1 MINIT
6 VAVENHFGN
15 SFSQTHFG
23 YFFPDQTGLFHFIAF
38 RDLGN
43 RLLQVAHRHLRVEPS
58 HRVEQARAVQMARAG
73 MPNARLGAA
82 ILARDARLGAAENA
96 LLEQAMER
104 LNLSARG
111 RDKVLRLART
121 IADLAGVEVIRVE
134 HLAEAMGYRELQW

>member
-1 MINIT
+1 LLDRIDIQLSLPAVPKEFLRQDAPQDGESTAT
-6 VAVENHFGN
+6 VRA
-15 SFSQTHFG
+15 
-23 YFFPDQTGLFHFIAF
+23 
-38 RDLGN
+38 
-43 RLLQVAHRHLRVEPS
+43 
-58 HRVEQARAVQMARAG
+58 RVEQARGVQMARAG

-82 ILARDARLGAAENA
+82 VLARHARLGAAENA

-121 IADLAGVEVIRVE
+121 IADLAGVEVIRTE